1 MAQVLESVAGICV
14 VLAAAELISRLCSE
28 NAMVNFVR
36 ALAVLV
42 MLLSVIAPLFS
53 LDFDLELPMEKTR
66 TAGEELTQYVEK
78 QTEEAAR
85 EELEQ
90 YLTGLLAAAG
100 IETEKIQVGTDI
112 REDGSIVLTEVDGIF
127 PYEADRE
134 RAQVL
139 LKNVLGNDVK
149 VEGKS
154 NGP

>member
-14 VLAAAELISRLCSE
+14 VLAATELLSRLCSE

-53 LDFDLELPMEKTR
+53 LDFELELPMGKAR
-66 TAGEELTQYVEK
+66 AAGEELTQYVEK

-100 IETEKIQVGTDI
+100 IEAEKIQVGTDI